1 MVTGNECHN
10 RHGGNAVICGEIGM
24 IEDVLFIGMTLAII
38 AAGVPALSYITD
50 VGPFASKS
58 AKDFKRRMA
67 KTKKLVG
74 NPKDTMGNEFYDM
87 ICNAYKHAGYR
98 VKSFTNETFLAEKDD
113 EKVFV
118 GVTNYYFS
126 EEIVLSVQ
134 RGMEQQHCIERH
146 GCKGVIFYKEFVGW
160 MHVQKALGRAWEI
173 GIERYAVHDTL
184 NWLCGIYFPREPKQM
199 KGTTDA

>member
-1 MVTGNECHN
+1 MVFNTAADGKY
-10 RHGGNAVICGEIGM
+10 HGGHIRNAVIFGKIDM
-24 IEDVLFIGMTLAII
+24 IEDVIFVGGMLATM
-38 AAGVPALSYITD
+38 AASVPAISYIID
-50 VGPFASKS
+50 AGPFASKS

-98 VKSFTNETFLAEKDD
+98 VKSFTNETFLAEKDG

-134 RGMEQQHCIERH
+134 PRH
-146 GCKGVIFYKEFVGW
+146 G
-160 MHVQKALGRAWEI
+160 A
-173 GIERYAVHDTL
+173 
-184 NWLCGIYFPREPKQM
+184 
-199 KGTTDA
+199 